1 MEGKMSQFTPTAV
14 GAKLISWIIFP
25 LCLASICLSVPAAAE
40 ITHVVAGGSHCK
52 GKKLQEGPN
61 NTVGCYT
68 TLHVGPG
75 TGSGGGFNPKDRG
88 LCGLWGLSGTFDNN
102 SIAKIVVQDG
112 YYTLETFGSNP
123 KQIPE
128 AWMTCV
134 LLSDLTT
141 VEPSKTTNWSVFE
154 TPTMTSTG
162 APETKRINNPA
173 PQYACIWAGV
183 VGGLSTV
190 PAGQGSGNFVYTQQ
204 SGPEAVVFAQ
214 SSSPESTVATYA
226 FCSEFKTDP
235 WSWTYYPYHN
245 VESNP
250 AMGTNPFPPFGPV
263 SEKQYWCYMVGIAVQ
278 HEGPISAVL
287 SLTSS
292 DDYTENTSVG
302 TGSFWNCLPLAK

>member
-88 LCGLWGLSGTFDNN
+88 LCGLWGLSGTFDND

-123 KQIPE
+123 
-128 AWMTCV
+128 
-134 LLSDLTT
+134 
-141 VEPSKTTNWSVFE
+141 
-154 TPTMTSTG
+154 
-162 APETKRINNPA
+162 
-173 PQYACIWAGV
+173 WAGV

-190 PAGQGSGNFVYTQQ
+190 PAGQGSWNFVYTQQ

-226 FCSEFKTDP
+226 FCSEFKTGP

-250 AMGTNPFPPFGPV
+250 AMGTNPFPPFGPG

-302 TGSFWNCLPLAK
+302 TDSFWNCLPLAK